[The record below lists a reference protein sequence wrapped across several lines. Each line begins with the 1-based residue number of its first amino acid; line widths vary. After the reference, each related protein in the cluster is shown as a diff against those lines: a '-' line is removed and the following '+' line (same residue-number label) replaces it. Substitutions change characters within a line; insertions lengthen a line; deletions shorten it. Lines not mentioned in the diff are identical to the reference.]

1 MPRPNQEAVLK
12 ALADYIKLCHE
23 LGMAKVVA
31 PLEAFYTEIQ
41 TTKPTLKL
49 LQGPVHSAFGATHS
63 AVRDCVYDM
72 RKDRPRPGMKKQDQ
86 EFDRC
91 CRAISD
97 AFFPPEYP
105 ETEVVGLAEN
115 KESTTVIGDTTDAKK
130 IAKASLDVVRR
141 LSKAVFKQDVESAYK
156 LCANELRSVMSVE
169 QFVSVLKRS
178 DSRYGGPA
186 VDMVVEHITWIYADA
201 ASRKKSNA
209 SGDWPKETPKPT
221 KRALVGTFW
230 FVDKSQKRGRS
241 VFFWVTEEAEGY
253 RIAKFKQYLQ

>member
-1 MPRPNQEAVLK
+1 MPRPNQQAVLK
-12 ALADYIKLCHE
+12 ALADYINLCHE
-23 LGMAKVVA
+23 LGMPKVVA
-31 PLEAFYTEIQ
+31 PLEQFYTDFQ
-41 TTKPTLKL
+41 TTKPTLKA
-49 LQGPVHSAFGATHS
+49 LQGPVHAAFGAGHS
-63 AVRDCVYDM
+63 AVRDRVYDM

-97 AFFPPEYP
+97 AFFPTEYP

-115 KESTTVIGDTTDAKK
+115 KESTTVIGDTKDAKT

-141 LSKAVFKQDVESAYK
+141 FSNAVFKRDIESAYK

-169 QFVSVLKRS
+169 QFLSGLTRS
-178 DSRYGGPA
+178 DSRFGGPA
-186 VDMVVEHITWIYADA
+186 VDMVVECITWIYADA

-209 SGDWPKETPKPT
+209 RGDWPKETPKPN
-221 KRALVGTFW
+221 KRALVGAFW
-230 FVDKSQKRGRS
+230 FVNKSQKRGRS

-253 RIAKFKQYLQ
+253 RIAKFKQYSQ